1 MMNKQTLEKRLEEL
15 KEYQIDVYLLLKK
28 EGDSKHLEREMWET
42 EGKIKLL
49 EELLKEVEQK

>member
-1 MMNKQTLEKRLEEL
+1 MNKQTLEKRLEEL

-49 EELLKEVEQK
+49 EELLKEAKIK

>member
-1 MMNKQTLEKRLEEL
+1 MNKQTLEKRLKEL
-15 KEYQIDVYLLLKK
+15 KSYKIDVYLLLKK

-49 EELLKEVEQK
+49 EELLKEGEQ

>member
-1 MMNKQTLEKRLEEL
+1 MNKETLKKRLEEL
-15 KEYQIDVYLLLKK
+15 KSHKIDVYLLLKK
-28 EGDSKHLEREMWET
+28 EGDSEHLEREMWET

>member
-1 MMNKQTLEKRLEEL
+1 MTKQTLEKRLKEL

-28 EGDSKHLEREMWET
+28 EGDSEHLEREMWET

-49 EELLKEVEQK
+49 EELLKEVE